1 MFIAYLWLF
10 FQGGLITET
19 SRELFMASEPEAAS
33 VWCKKLFRDDIPEIL
48 FGTQFIVVD
57 CGGTG
62 LIFYRNPV

>member
-1 MFIAYLWLF
+1 
-10 FQGGLITET
+10 
-19 SRELFMASEPEAAS
+19 MASEQEAAS

-62 LIFYRNPV
+62 NLSS